1 VKVLLSEGAF
11 DPWEELRRFQVT
23 LLSRA
28 GKWGAMGCFV
38 GTMRDFNEGAAVRS
52 MLVEHYPGMTERYLE
67 RVAEQAHRQW
77 DLLDSLMVHRYGE
90 IQPGEPIVLVAT
102 WSAHRTAAFDAC
114 RYLVEE
120 LKSRAPLWKRE
131 RLAESFRWVHR
142 NTPG

>member
-1 VKVLLSEGAF
+1 MLL
-11 DPWEELRRFQVT
+11 
-23 LLSRA
+23 
-28 GKWGAMGCFV
+28 
-38 GTMRDFNEGAAVRS
+38 
-52 MLVEHYPGMTERYLE
+52 EHYPGMTERYLE

>member
-1 VKVLLSEGAF
+1 VKVLLSERAL

-28 GKWGAMGCFV
+28 GKWGAMTCFI

-52 MLVEHYPGMTERYLE
+52 MLLEHYPGMTERYLE
-67 RVAEQAHRQW
+67 RIAEQAHRQW

-90 IQPGEPIVLVAT
+90 IQPGEPIVLVAA
-102 WSAHRTAAFDAC
+102 WSVHRAAAFDAC